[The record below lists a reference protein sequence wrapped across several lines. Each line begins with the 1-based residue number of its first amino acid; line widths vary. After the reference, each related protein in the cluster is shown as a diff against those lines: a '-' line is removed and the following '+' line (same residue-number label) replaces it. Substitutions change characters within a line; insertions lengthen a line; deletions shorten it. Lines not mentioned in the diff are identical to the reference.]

1 MAAERALTIAIT
13 IHSNCQALGHPPAA
27 SMAPQ
32 SAKGSA
38 KIECSH
44 LIISRETRK
53 LWSFDI
59 GVHCNCCQYEES
71 GDQRSAFG
79 VLPVFCLGLTPKN
92 LWPKA
97 ESRKPTADSPQPT
110 LLLRPMTRSPDHPI
124 LVYHPGT
131 PSRLLI
137 ASHAE

>member
-97 ESRKPTADSPQPT
+97 ESRQPTAHALTSPDDPI
-110 LLLRPMTRSPDHPI
+110 TRSPDSCLPPRYTFTAFDCI
-124 LVYHPGT
+124 PC
-131 PSRLLI
+131 
-137 ASHAE
+137 